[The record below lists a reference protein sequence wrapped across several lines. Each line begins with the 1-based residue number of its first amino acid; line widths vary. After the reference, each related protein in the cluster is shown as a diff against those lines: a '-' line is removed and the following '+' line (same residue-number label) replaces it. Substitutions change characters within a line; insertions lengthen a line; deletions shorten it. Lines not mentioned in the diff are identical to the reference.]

1 MKKALLILAALFV
14 LGIEAF
20 ALNENVVVWQQIY
33 EQVDTDDQRISVL
46 LKIMDFKDREF
57 TPVLVGALDKLVS
70 RRLEEGPAGEVYDK
84 NRLARLIV
92 QELGNLKSIEAA
104 ESVFILYGEV
114 KEPILKGE
122 AAVALGKMR
131 AVDYA
136 EKLAFDLNSINLRPD
151 PSKSRDQEIIALGL
165 VQGLESMRSPL
176 GYEPVFLASQGWY
189 SKNSQVKDTAK
200 AALVTMVDDPTDS
213 IIDILVSNPS
223 MDIKNAA
230 LAASLSSR
238 ASAER
243 KAEVASR
250 ALQIGID
257 RATVDKASELAA
269 STLRVAAITGLTG
282 LRDKKAENV
291 PLLVKSIGLD
301 KKNDVSLD
309 ETVKA
314 YVALGV
320 NGSDDA
326 AKFLSATLAEYN
338 TREKSKLNTPRDK
351 LLIRQVI
358 ASMVLTKNPL
368 VKNVL
373 LQAQFIKEY
382 DGQIIREVQAALA
395 TFP

>member
-1 MKKALLILAALFV
+1 MKKALVILTALLT
-14 LGIEAF
+14 LGFEAY

-33 EQVDTDDQRISVL
+33 EQVNTDDQRISVL

-70 RRLEEGPAGEVYDK
+70 RRLEEGPANEVYDK

-104 ESVFILYGEV
+104 EAVYILYGEV
-114 KEPILKGE
+114 REPVLKGE

-151 PSKSRDQEIIALGL
+151 PAKSRDQEILALGL

-223 MDIKNAA
+223 MDIKGAA

-250 ALQIGID
+250 ALRIGIE

-269 STLRVAAITGLTG
+269 SSLRVSAIAGLSG
-282 LRDKKAENV
+282 LRDQKAENV
-291 PLLVKSIGLD
+291 PLLVKSVSLD

-326 AKFLSATLAEYN
+326 AKFLSSTLSEYN

>member
-14 LGIEAF
+14 VGIEAF

-151 PSKSRDQEIIALGL
+151 PSKSRDQEI

-223 MDIKNAA
+223 MEIKNAA

-291 PLLVKSIGLD
+291 PLMVKSIGLD

-326 AKFLSATLAEYN
+326 ATFLSSTLAVYN

-351 LLIRQVI
+351 LLIRQII